1 MVKNPP
7 ANAGDAS
14 LISDPGILSSA
25 TREATTQAWMGGEFA
40 GERIHA
46 YDESLHSSP
55 ETIMTLLISY
65 TPIQNNKFK
74 KKEKL
79 KKREATAHSN

>member
-25 TREATTQAWMGGEFA
+25 TGEATAQAWMGGEFA

-46 YDESLHSSP
+46 YAESLHSSP

-65 TPIQNNKFK
+65 TPIQNKKFL
-74 KKEKL
+74 KKE